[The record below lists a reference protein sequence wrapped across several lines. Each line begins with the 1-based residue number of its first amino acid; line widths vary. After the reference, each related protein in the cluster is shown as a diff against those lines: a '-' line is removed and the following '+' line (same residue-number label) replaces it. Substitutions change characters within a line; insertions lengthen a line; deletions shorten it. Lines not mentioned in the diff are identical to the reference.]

1 MTKIQSETLKFIYD
15 FINKYGWSPSI
26 KEIQMGTYRKSYTS
40 AAQTVRQLDF
50 RGYIQRSH
58 RLKRS
63 IELTDEG
70 LYFFEKEKAN
80 KDFEKVIDLLNKLDL
95 TRTLK
100 NKIYKHIAKITL
112 IGNS

>member
-1 MTKIQSETLKFIYD
+1 
-15 FINKYGWSPSI
+15 I

-70 LYFFEKEKAN
+70 
-80 KDFEKVIDLLNKLDL
+80 
-95 TRTLK
+95 
-100 NKIYKHIAKITL
+100 
-112 IGNS
+112 